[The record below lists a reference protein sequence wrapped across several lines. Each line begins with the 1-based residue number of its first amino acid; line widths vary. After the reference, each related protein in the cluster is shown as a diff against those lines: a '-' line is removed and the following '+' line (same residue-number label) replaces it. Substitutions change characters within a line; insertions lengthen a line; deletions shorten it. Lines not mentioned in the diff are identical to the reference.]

1 MAGFPMVQPTPFS
14 VRKPIPHRNLYHCQY
29 CKELRLA
36 QSVQPSAHERTA
48 LMLSPLIL
56 SFVPFCYYVVTGS
69 EKALAVW
76 LLFVACGM
84 VL

>member
-1 MAGFPMVQPTPFS
+1 MAGFPMVQPTPLFKG
-14 VRKPIPHRNLYHCQY
+14 KPRPHRNLYHCQY
-29 CKELRLA
+29 CKELRMA
-36 QSVQPSAHERTA
+36 QDIQSPAHERNA

-56 SFVPFCYYVVTGS
+56 SFVPFTYYIVTGS

>member
-1 MAGFPMVQPTPFS
+1 MAGVPMVQPTPFTP
-14 VRKPIPHRNLYHCQY
+14 RKHQPHRDLYHCKY
-29 CKELRLA
+29 CKELRMA
-36 QSVQPSAHERTA
+36 QDIQPSAYERFA

-56 SFVPFCYYVVTGS
+56 SFVPFTYYIVTGS

-76 LLFVACGM
+76 VLFVACGM